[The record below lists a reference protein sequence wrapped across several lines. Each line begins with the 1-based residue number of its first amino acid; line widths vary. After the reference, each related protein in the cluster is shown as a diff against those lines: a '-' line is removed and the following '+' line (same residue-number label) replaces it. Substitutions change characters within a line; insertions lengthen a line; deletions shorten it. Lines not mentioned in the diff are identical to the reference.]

1 MEEAKWSC
9 QDDKN
14 CTFIYDLG
22 CGSKGQYHLCTEGE
36 IKQSEDSCI
45 HEKIIIGKFWVGII
59 FDYQFALY

>member
-14 CTFIYDLG
+14 CTFIYDVG

-36 IKQSEDSCI
+36 IKQSEDSCV
-45 HEKIIIGKFWVGII
+45 HEKIIIGKF
-59 FDYQFALY
+59 